1 MMKAALALSLLVG
14 VGPGGTGTSTS
25 SPWLRARAAAA
36 ASTLGP
42 LRAALASLAP
52 DPRLDDYRALLDAER
67 LRLEGDLPA
76 AIARLEGVAEASP
89 DPGLAPRTPRAPW
102 IPARRALAALV
113 GPADPRRA
121 AAILA
126 ALPSDAATEAARLAW
141 LERAGDAAGADA
153 ARRVLLTRFAA
164 SPEGRDRSAALGADA
179 VLAALPEA
187 ALRLARAE
195 ALLDGHENDAAARLA
210 AKLLDDT
217 TADATA
223 DTRCRAALVVARA
236 RRKLRSYKPATKAA
250 ERAIELC
257 KDDEARRL
265 SARLLAVQL
274 GAIRGALGATRA
286 AVTALVDDAPAGHRF
301 VDDALVL
308 LGQLEQKRGD
318 EARATRTL
326 RRVLDEHAGGDQAG
340 EAAWSLGFQA
350 FVADDRVAARR
361 ELERAAASAWRED
374 VDRARALYWLAR
386 LEERERPAEACAA
399 HLRTVTETGLGFFTW
414 QTLAHL
420 GRVDAACRRRAI
432 EALDARL
439 ASPGDPALAERD
451 AALAAS
457 PLVTRARALVE
468 VGLVDDAR
476 LELQPLEAYAL
487 ARRGDA
493 AAATPDEVRAWRT
506 LAEVYAALGL
516 HADAQRILRFRLE
529 ALFRAP
535 PDAATAPWWRA
546 AYSRAYA
553 EAIEP
558 AARAEKLDPWL
569 LFALARE
576 ESTFDPAIVS
586 WAGAIGLTQ
595 LMPGTADV
603 AYRATHKGAK
613 RTALLDRATLT
624 DPALNARLGAWVLR
638 DALGKYKGAV
648 PLALGAYN
656 GGPGLVRT
664 FLPKKGAEDY
674 DLFAERASVRETR
687 RYMQRVSGTWGTY
700 HFLHAAGEARFVAL
714 PEAISPTGTATRAAA
729 RGEAAPPAAP

>member
-1 MMKAALALSLLVG
+1 MMTAALALSLLVG
-14 VGPGGTGTSTS
+14 VGPGGTETSTS

-36 ASTLGP
+36 ASALGP
-42 LRAALASLAP
+42 LRAALAELPAAP
-52 DPRLDDYRALLDAER
+52 LLDDHRALLDAER
-67 LRLEGDLPA
+67 LRLEGDLA
-76 AIARLEGVAEASP
+76 AARARLEGVGEASP
-89 DPGLAPRTPRAPW
+89 DPVLAPRAPRATW

-121 AAILA
+121 AAILG

-141 LERAGDAAGADA
+141 LERAGDAVGAAA
-153 ARRVLLTRFAA
+153 ARRALLTRFAA
-164 SPEGRDRSAALGADA
+164 TREGLERAAALGAEA

-187 ALRLARAE
+187 DARLARAE

-210 AKLLDDT
+210 AKLVDD
-217 TADATA
+217 AGASA

-236 RRKLRSYKPATKAA
+236 RRKLRSYKPATQAVA
-250 ERAIELC
+250 RAVELC
-257 KDDEARRL
+257 RDDDPRRL

-274 GAIRGALGATRA
+274 GAIRGAVGATRA

-318 EARATRTL
+318 DTRAARTL
-326 RRVLDEHAGGDQAG
+326 RRVLDEHPTGDQAG

-350 FVADDRVAARR
+350 LVADDRVAARR
-361 ELERAAASAWRED
+361 ELERAAAAAWRED

-386 LEERERPAEACAA
+386 LDERERPAEACAA
-399 HLRTVTETGLGFFTW
+399 HVRTVTETGLGFFTW

-420 GRVDAACRRRAI
+420 GRADATCRRRAI

-439 ASPGDPALAERD
+439 AAPGDAALAERD

-457 PLVTRARALVE
+457 PLVARARALAA

-487 ARRGDA
+487 TRRGDA
-493 AAATPDEVRAWRT
+493 PAPTPDEARAWRT
-506 LAEVYAALGL
+506 LAEVYAAIGL
-516 HADAQRILRFRLE
+516 HADAQRILRARLE

-553 EAIEP
+553 DAIEP

-595 LMPGTADV
+595 LMPGTAEV

-613 RTALLDRATLT
+613 KTGLLDRAALVE
-624 DPALNARLGAWVLR
+624 PALNARLGAWVLR
-638 DALGKYKGAV
+638 DALGKYKGTV

-664 FLPKKGAEDY
+664 FLPKADAEPY
-674 DLFAERASVRETR
+674 DLFAERAGVRETR

-700 HFLHAAGEARFVAL
+700 HFLHARGEDRFVAL

-729 RGEAAPPAAP
+729 RGDVSPAAAP